1 MYPVFKPKI
10 MDIKYKFKA
19 LSVYSSDEWMAN
31 STKRYRSVFE
41 KAETAYIRVELAFYN
56 KLFDEEDWDC
66 KIELKCIQIEGTKR
80 TELCCL
86 VSQNKISKEENI
98 FYVRDGWGNAT
109 TGTFWKKGHYQWEA
123 YINGTLA
130 GSHVFH
136 VNDVGLVQ
144 RGQNPY
150 FTINYIKLHV
160 GLADGWKNPKDK
172 RKYLSQINGKSTQY
186 LWLEMDMKNLTQL
199 DYHYELFFNYYDDAG
214 QHKAQTSR
222 SGFIDASRM
231 DYCYTFDVG
240 WGHDT
245 PGSWADDKYTLEV
258 VFMDVLVGAL
268 IFNCGAEEIEGFPP
282 LITTHDQAL
291 AMANTSVAKSSN
303 VIENAEEKTLDQL
316 LEELNKLI
324 GLESVK
330 KSIQENIT
338 YLNFSKLRKEKG
350 FHDSSGLNLHGVF
363 TGNPGTG
370 KTTIVKMLGKI
381 YKKMGLLTKGHVVEA
396 DRATLIG
403 EFIGQTA
410 PKTKKLIEQAR
421 GGILFIDEAY
431 SLARGDDDSKD
442 FGKEAIEV
450 FLKEMSDG
458 VGDIA
463 IICAGYPKQME
474 IFIDSNPG
482 LKSRFSNYFHFDDY
496 LPEEL
501 FAIALSAAAQKE
513 VKFSLESENFLRE
526 QLIDVYRKRDESF
539 GNARYVN
546 AVVDESKMNM
556 GSRIMK
562 HPDLANLTNDDLQ
575 TVILEDIKLIFT
587 QATGKKLHLKIND
600 KHLAAALAELNEL
613 TGLDNIKQEIS
624 ELVKLIKFYNETG
637 KDVINKF
644 SLHSVFTGNP
654 GTGKTTVARII
665 ANIYKSL
672 GIIERGHLVEADRE
686 GLVAGYIGQ
695 TAVKTREIIDRAM
708 GGVLFIDEAYALS
721 GGGNNDFGR
730 EAIEVLLKRMED
742 ERGKFAV
749 IAAGYSENMSQFI
762 EMNPGLKS
770 RFDKVFKFNDYSP
783 EQLWEI
789 AISLLKKES
798 LAPDVA
804 AALHLKDYLGF
815 LFENRDKYFGNAR
828 TVRQI
833 VGDAVKH
840 QNLRMASL
848 AAAQRTTKDLETL
861 TLDDV
866 KHLVATKQEDG
877 KPRLGFRLGGS

>member
-1 MYPVFKPKI
+1 
-10 MDIKYKFKA
+10 MDKKYKFKS
-19 LSVYSSDEWMAN
+19 LNIYSSDEWMAN
-31 STKRYRSVFE
+31 ATKRYRTVFE
-41 KAETAYIRVELAFYN
+41 KAETTYIRVELAFYN
-56 KLFDEEDWDC
+56 KLFDEEDWEC
-66 KIELKCIQIEGTKR
+66 KIELKCVEFNGAKK
-80 TELCCL
+80 TELCSL
-86 VSQNKISKEENI
+86 PSTHKISKDENI
-98 FYVRDGWGNAT
+98 FYLRDGWGNAT
-109 TGTFWKKGHYQWEA
+109 AGAFWKKGHYQWEA
-123 YINGTLA
+123 YIDGQLA
-130 GSHVFH
+130 GEHVFY

-150 FTINYIKLHV
+150 FSINYIKLHT
-160 GLADGWKNPKDK
+160 GAADGWKLGKEK
-172 RKYLSQINGKSTQY
+172 RKYLTQINGKGTQY
-186 LWLEMDMKNLTQL
+186 LWLEMDIKNLTQL

-222 SGFIDASRM
+222 AGFVDANRK

-240 WGHDT
+240 WGHDIA
-245 PGSWADDKYTLEV
+245 GSWADDKYTLEV
-258 VFMDVLVGAL
+258 VFMDVLVGAVT
-268 IFNCGAEEIEGFPP
+268 FDCGAEETEGIPE
-282 LITTHDQAL
+282 LISTHNQAL
-291 AMANTSVAKSSN
+291 AMANNTGGKSSGS
-303 VIENAEEKTLDQL
+303 AEAAPDEKTLEQL
-316 LEELNKLI
+316 LDELNKLI

-350 FHDSSGLNLHGVF
+350 FHDVSGLNLHGVF

-381 YKKMGLLTKGHVVEA
+381 YKKMGLLSKGHVIEA
-396 DRATLIG
+396 DRASLIG

-410 PKTKKLIEQAR
+410 PKTKKSIEQAR

-431 SLARGDDDSKD
+431 ALARGDDDSKD

-450 FLKEMSDG
+450 LLKEMSDG

-474 IFIDSNPG
+474 IFVDSNPG

-501 FAIALSAAAQKE
+501 FAIAQLAAQQKE
-513 VKFSLESENFLRE
+513 VIFSPESEHFLRE

-546 AVVDESKMNM
+546 AVVDESKMNL

-562 HPDLANLTNDDLQ
+562 HPDLADLTNEHLQ
-575 TVILEDIKLIFT
+575 TIMLEDMKPIFT
-587 QATGKKLHLKIND
+587 QAAGKKLHLKIND
-600 KHLAAALAELNEL
+600 KHLSGALAELNEL
-613 TGLDNIKQEIS
+613 IGLENIKQEIN

-686 GLVAGYIGQ
+686 ALVAGYVGQ
-695 TAVKTREIIDRAM
+695 TAIKTKDAIDHSM

-721 GGGNNDFGR
+721 EGGHSDFGK

-742 ERGKFAV
+742 DRGKFAV
-749 IAAGYSENMSQFI
+749 IAAGYSENMSNFI

-770 RFDKVFKFNDYSP
+770 RFDKVFKFIDYTP

-789 AISLLKKES
+789 AVALLKKES
-798 LAPDVA
+798 LTPDEA
-804 AALHLKDYLGF
+804 ATAHLKSHLNF
-815 LFENRDKYFGNAR
+815 LYENRDKYFGNAR

-833 VGDAVKH
+833 VSDAVKH
-840 QNLRMASL
+840 QNLRMASMP
-848 AAAQRTTKDLETL
+848 AAERTAKDLETL
-861 TLDDV
+861 TLNDV
-866 KHLVATKQEDG
+866 KHLANMKEGDG
-877 KPRLGFRLGGS
+877 KPRLGFRLGGN

>member
-1 MYPVFKPKI
+1 MEK
-10 MDIKYKFKA
+10 KYKFKS
-19 LSVYSSDEWMAN
+19 LNIYSSDEWMAN
-31 STKRYRSVFE
+31 ATKRYRTVFE
-41 KAETAYIRVELAFYN
+41 KAETTYIRVELAFYN

-66 KIELKCIQIEGTKR
+66 KIELKCIQFEGTKK
-80 TELCCL
+80 TELCSL
-86 VSQNKISKEENI
+86 VSSNKISKEENI

-109 TGTFWKKGHYQWEA
+109 AGTFWKKGHYQWEA
-123 YINGTLA
+123 YIDGQLA
-130 GSHVFH
+130 GEHVFY

-150 FTINYIKLHV
+150 FAINYIKLHT
-160 GLADGWKNPKDK
+160 GASDGWKLAKDK
-172 RKYLSQINGKSTQY
+172 RKYLIQINGKGTQY
-186 LWLEMDMKNLTQL
+186 LWLEMDIKNLTQL

-222 SGFIDASRM
+222 AGFIDANRK

-245 PGSWADDKYTLEV
+245 AGSWADDKYTLEV
-258 VFMDVLVGAL
+258 VFMDVLVGAVT
-268 IFNCGAEEIEGFPP
+268 FDCGAEEKEGLPE
-282 LITTHDQAL
+282 LISTHNQVL
-291 AMANTSVAKSSN
+291 AMANNNSGKSAAGGEN
-303 VIENAEEKTLDQL
+303 VEEEKTLEQL
-316 LEELNKLI
+316 LEELNTLI
-324 GLESVK
+324 GLDSVK

-350 FHDSSGLNLHGVF
+350 FHDVSGLNLHGVF

-381 YKKMGLLTKGHVVEA
+381 YKKMGLISKGHVVEA
-396 DRATLIG
+396 DRASLIG

-410 PKTKKLIEQAR
+410 PKTKKAIDQAR

-431 SLARGDDDSKD
+431 ALARGDDDSKD

-450 FLKEMSDG
+450 LLKEMSDG

-474 IFIDSNPG
+474 IFVDSNPG

-501 FAIALSAAAQKE
+501 FAIAQLAAKQKE
-513 VKFSLESENFLRE
+513 VTFSLESENYLKE

-556 GSRIMK
+556 GSRLMK
-562 HPDLANLTNDDLQ
+562 HPDIANITNEELQ
-575 TVILEDIKLIFT
+575 TVILEDIKAIFT
-587 QATGKKLHLKIND
+587 QASGKKLHLKIND
-600 KHLAAALAELNEL
+600 KHLASALAELNEL
-613 TGLDNIKQEIS
+613 TGLDNIKQEIT

-654 GTGKTTVARII
+654 GTGKTTVARIV

-686 GLVAGYIGQ
+686 TLVAGYVGQ
-695 TAVKTREIIDRAM
+695 TAVKTKEVIDHAM
-708 GGVLFIDEAYALS
+708 GGVLFVDEAYALS
-721 GGGNNDFGR
+721 EGGHNDFGK

-749 IAAGYSENMSQFI
+749 IAAGYSENMSTFI

-770 RFDKVFKFNDYSP
+770 RFDKVFKFNDYTP

-798 LAPDVA
+798 LAPDEA
-804 AALHLKDYLGF
+804 AIAHLKAHLNF
-815 LFENRDKYFGNAR
+815 LYENRDKYFGNAR

-833 VGDAVKH
+833 VGDVVKH

-848 AAAQRTTKDLETL
+848 AAAQRSTKDLETL

-866 KHLVATKQEDG
+866 KHLANVKEEDG
-877 KPRLGFRLGGS
+877 KPRLGFRLGGQ

>member
-1 MYPVFKPKI
+1 
-10 MDIKYKFKA
+10 MDKKYKFKS
-19 LSVYSSDEWMAN
+19 LNIYSSDEWMAN
-31 STKRYRSVFE
+31 ATKRYRTVFE
-41 KAETAYIRVELAFYN
+41 KAETTYIRVELAFYN
-56 KLFDEEDWDC
+56 KLFDEEDWEC
-66 KIELKCIQIEGTKR
+66 KIELKCIQFEGTKK
-80 TELCCL
+80 TELCSL
-86 VSQNKISKEENI
+86 VSNNKIGKDENI

-109 TGTFWKKGHYQWEA
+109 AGAFWKKGHYQWEA
-123 YINGTLA
+123 YIDGQLA
-130 GSHVFH
+130 GEHVFY

-150 FTINYIKLHV
+150 FSINYIKLHT
-160 GLADGWKNPKDK
+160 GAADGWKTGKDK
-172 RKYLSQINGKSTQY
+172 RKYLVQINGKATQY
-186 LWLEMDMKNLTQL
+186 LWLEMDIKNLTQL

-222 SGFIDASRM
+222 AGFIDSNKK
-231 DYCYTFDVG
+231 DFCYTFDVG

-258 VFMDVLVGAL
+258 VFMDVLVGAVT
-268 IFNCGAEEIEGFPP
+268 FDCGAEEKEGTPE
-282 LITTHDQAL
+282 LISTHNQAL
-291 AMANTSVAKSSN
+291 AMANNATGKAAAGG
-303 VIENAEEKTLDQL
+303 ENKEEDKTLEQL
-316 LEELNKLI
+316 LEELNTLI
-324 GLESVK
+324 GLEGVK

-350 FHDSSGLNLHGVF
+350 FHDVSGLNLHGVF

-381 YKKMGLLTKGHVVEA
+381 YKKMGLISKGHVVEA
-396 DRATLIG
+396 DRASLIG
-403 EFIGQTA
+403 EYIGQTA
-410 PKTKKLIEQAR
+410 PKTKKAIDQAR

-431 SLARGDDDSKD
+431 ALARGDDDSKD

-450 FLKEMSDG
+450 LLKEMSDG
-458 VGDIA
+458 AGDIA

-501 FAIALSAAAQKE
+501 FAIAQLAAKQKE
-513 VKFSLESENFLRE
+513 VTFSLETENFLRE
-526 QLIDVYRKRDESF
+526 QLIEVYRKRDESF

-546 AVVDESKMNM
+546 AVVDEGKMNM
-556 GSRIMK
+556 GSRLMK
-562 HPDLANLTNDDLQ
+562 HPDVANLTNDDLQ
-575 TVILEDIKLIFT
+575 TIILEDIKLIFT
-587 QATGKKLHLKIND
+587 QASGKKLHLKIND
-600 KHLAAALAELNEL
+600 KHLASALAELNEL
-613 TGLDNIKQEIS
+613 TGLDNIKQEIN

-686 GLVAGYIGQ
+686 GLVAGYVGQ
-695 TAVKTREIIDRAM
+695 TAIKTREIIDHAI

-721 GGGNNDFGR
+721 EGGGNDFGK

-742 ERGKFAV
+742 DRGKFAV
-749 IAAGYSENMSQFI
+749 IAAGYSDNMSNFI

-789 AISLLKKES
+789 AVGLLKKES
-798 LAPDVA
+798 LAPDEA
-804 AALHLKDYLGF
+804 AATHLKAHLNF
-815 LFENRDKYFGNAR
+815 LFEHRDKYFGNAR

-833 VGDAVKH
+833 IGDVVKH
-840 QNLRMASL
+840 QNLRMASIP
-848 AAAQRTTKDLETL
+848 AAQRTTKDLETL

-866 KHLVATKQEDG
+866 KHLANVKTEEG
-877 KPRLGFRLGGS
+877 KPRLGFRLGGN

>member
-1 MYPVFKPKI
+1 
-10 MDIKYKFKA
+10 MDKKYKFKS
-19 LSVYSSDEWMAN
+19 LNIYSSDEWMAN
-31 STKRYRSVFE
+31 ATKRYRTVFE
-41 KAETAYIRVELAFYN
+41 KAETTYIRVELAFYN

-66 KIELKCIQIEGTKR
+66 KIELKCVQFEGVKK

-86 VSQNKISKEENI
+86 TSSNKISKEENI
-98 FYVRDGWGNAT
+98 YYVRDGWGNAEA
-109 TGTFWKKGHYQWEA
+109 GAFWKKGHYQWEA
-123 YINGTLA
+123 YIDGQLA
-130 GSHVFH
+130 GEHVFY

-150 FTINYIKLHV
+150 FSINYIKLHS
-160 GLADGWKNPKDK
+160 GPADGWKLTKDK
-172 RKYLSQINGKSTQY
+172 RKYLVQINGKNTQY
-186 LWLEMDMKNLTQL
+186 LWLEMDIKNLTQL

-222 SGFIDASRM
+222 AGFIDANRK

-245 PGSWADDKYTLEV
+245 AGSWADDKYTLEV
-258 VFMDVLVGAL
+258 VFMDVLVGAVT
-268 IFNCGAEEIEGFPP
+268 FDCGAEEKEGIPE
-282 LITTHDQAL
+282 LISTHNQAL
-291 AMANTSVAKSSN
+291 AMANNTGGKATGTTD
-303 VIENAEEKTLDQL
+303 NAADDKTLEQL
-316 LEELNKLI
+316 LEELNTLI
-324 GLESVK
+324 GLDSVK

-350 FHDSSGLNLHGVF
+350 FHDVSGLNLHGVF

-370 KTTIVKMLGKI
+370 KTTIVKMLGRI
-381 YKKMGLLTKGHVVEA
+381 YKKMGLISKGHVVEA
-396 DRATLIG
+396 DRASLIG

-410 PKTKKLIEQAR
+410 PKTKKAIDQAR

-450 FLKEMSDG
+450 LLKEMSDG
-458 VGDIA
+458 AGDIA
-463 IICAGYPKQME
+463 IICAGYPKKME
-474 IFIDSNPG
+474 IFIESNPG

-501 FAIALSAAAQKE
+501 FSIAQLAAKQKE
-513 VKFSLESENFLRE
+513 VTFSPEAENFLRE

-546 AVVDESKMNM
+546 AIVDESKMNM

-562 HPDLANLTNDDLQ
+562 HPDLANLSNEHLQ
-575 TVILEDIKLIFT
+575 TIMLEDIKTIFT
-587 QATGKKLHLKIND
+587 QASGKKLHLKIND
-600 KHLAAALAELNEL
+600 KHLASALAELNEL
-613 TGLDNIKQEIS
+613 TGLDNIKQEIN

-654 GTGKTTVARII
+654 GTGKTTVARIM

-686 GLVAGYIGQ
+686 SLVAGYVGQ
-695 TAVKTREIIDRAM
+695 TAIKTKEIIDHAM
-708 GGVLFIDEAYALS
+708 GGVLFVDEAYALS
-721 GGGNNDFGR
+721 EGGHNDYGK

-749 IAAGYSENMSQFI
+749 IAAGYSDNMSQFI

-770 RFDKVFKFNDYSP
+770 RFDKVFKFNDYTP
-783 EQLWEI
+783 AQLWEI
-789 AISLLKKES
+789 AVSLLKKES
-798 LAPDVA
+798 LTPDDA
-804 AALHLKDYLGF
+804 AAAHLKGHLDF
-815 LFENRDKYFGNAR
+815 LYENRDKYFGNAR

-848 AAAQRTTKDLETL
+848 PASQRSAKDLETL

-866 KHLVATKQEDG
+866 KHLANKKEEDG